1 MSRVVTRI
9 LILATA
15 MLPFA
20 VHAADADELAKV
32 RVTVTEMFEAI
43 KPEDINPSPVPG
55 WYTIH
60 TGPIVAY
67 VSADGRYLLQGDMID
82 LNTQVNLSEKTRTD
96 ARKVLLA
103 GVSDDDVI
111 RFSPDEVQYSVT
123 IFTDVDC
130 SYCRKLHNEI
140 DDYMA
145 KGIEVRYMLYPRSGP
160 ATKSWNTA
168 ENVWCA
174 QDRNYALT
182 MAKRDQGFASGQCDA
197 SMIAEH
203 YKLGRDVGLSGTP
216 AIVLDDGTLIGGYLP
231 PAALLQRLQ
240 AGAASHP

>member
-1 MSRVVTRI
+1 MSRVLTRI
-9 LILATA
+9 LILAAA

-20 VHAADADELAKV
+20 VNAADADELAKV

-82 LNTQVNLSEKTRTD
+82 LTTQVNLSEKTRND
-96 ARKVLLA
+96 SRKELLA
-103 GVSDDDVI
+103 SVADDDVI
-111 RFSPDEVQYSVT
+111 RFSPDQVQYSVT

-160 ATKSWNTA
+160 ATRSWTTA

-174 QDRNYALT
+174 PDRNFALT
-182 MAKRDQGFASGQCDA
+182 MAKRDQVFASGQCDA

-203 YKLGRDVGLSGTP
+203 YKLGREVGLSGTP

-231 PAALLQRLQ
+231 PATLLQRIQ
-240 AGAASHP
+240 ANAAKQP

>member
-1 MSRVVTRI
+1 MSRVLTRF
-9 LILATA
+9 LILAA
-15 MLPFA
+15 ALLPFA
-20 VHAADADELAKV
+20 VSAADADELASV
-32 RVTVTEMFEAI
+32 RATITTMFDAI
-43 KPEDINPSPVPG
+43 KPEDVNPSPVPG

-82 LNTQVNLSEKTRTD
+82 LVTQVNLSEKTRTD
-96 ARKVLLA
+96 ARKALLA

-111 RFSPDEVQYSVT
+111 AFSPDEKKYSVT

-130 SYCRKLHNEI
+130 TYCRKLHNEI
-140 DDYMA
+140 DQYMA

-160 ATKSWNTA
+160 ATRSWTTA

-174 QDRNYALT
+174 QDRNHALT
-182 MAKRDQGFASGQCDA
+182 MAKRDEGFASSQCDA
-197 SMIAEH
+197 SMISRH

-231 PAALLQRLQ
+231 PAVLLQRIE
-240 AGAASHP
+240 ASAPATP

>member
-1 MSRVVTRI
+1 MTRVLTRI
-9 LILATA
+9 LILAAATLSIA
-15 MLPFA
+15 A
-20 VHAADADELAKV
+20 HAADSDELAKV
-32 RVTVTEMFEAI
+32 RVTVTTMFEAI

-82 LNTQVNLSEKTRTD
+82 LITQVNLSEKTRTD
-96 ARKVLLA
+96 ARKQLLA
-103 GVSDDDVI
+103 NVGDDDVI
-111 RFSPDEVQYSVT
+111 SFSPDEKKYSVT

-130 SYCRKLHNEI
+130 SYCRKLHNQI
-140 DDYMA
+140 DEYMA
-145 KGIEVRYMLYPRSGP
+145 NGIEVRYMLYPRSGP
-160 ATKSWNTA
+160 ATRSWKTA

-182 MAKRDQGFASGQCDA
+182 MAKRDQGFASSQCDA
-197 SMIAEH
+197 SMINEH
-203 YKLGRDVGLSGTP
+203 YKLGRDVGLNGTP

-231 PAALLQRLQ
+231 PAALLQRIQ
-240 AGAASHP
+240 ASAAKQP